1 MGSKKEREAR
11 IPIQDEPGVM
21 PSTAQG
27 SSVKNEVELY
37 SAISE
42 ATVADLICEG
52 GIEGIVKGEYVYK
65 GNVGGLGYSDVSY
78 LPYTALDKNGQTT
91 EDLGFLRSIYWNE
104 VPVVDK
110 DGFYNFQEINVEAK
124 NGSPQGEL
132 PTLNSNLPLSK
143 NDKGDSAFELTL
155 FRNIGERLFGP
166 SINTSEGKIPRYYL
180 DDKTPHAPQMIGD
193 IDKNAKVYMVNNK
206 ECVGVKV
213 NFRVPQ
219 LFETL
224 QDDPNDQIGDKNPK
238 GFKGKVFKS
247 GEKVK
252 RGFYDQRKGKTPKIF
267 GSGDIKARKIK
278 FAVYLRPLFDTR
290 HFKVTTESPERLFY
304 NWKEE
309 KTFEIFGRINEPYV
323 RSLRINFKKSEWGEA
338 FSTLNNKNYKYFQG
352 WELKI
357 IRLTPDSF
365 NQFLKNESYIDSLV
379 EIYDSKL
386 RYPYASMVYSKFSAE
401 FFQRIPHR
409 AYDTKLLKV
418 KIPNTYNPFNKNY
431 DEPLGYWDGCFAAK
445 KQWTDNPAWCFYDL
459 ITNNR
464 YGLGDYIDAKYVDK
478 WTLYEIAKYCDT
490 LVPDGRGGVEP
501 RFTLNHLITSREEA
515 YKVVNDLASAFRSI
529 VYYAFGNIYVS
540 QDRPKDPI
548 YLFTTSNVADGV
560 FNYASSAKKA
570 RHTVAIIRY
579 SDKNNLYKPA
589 ICYVEDQAGIQRY
602 GIREIETSAIGCT
615 SEGQA
620 KRFGEWILKS
630 EILETETVTFTAG
643 MEGMYIRPGDIVS
656 IYDEFRNDRK
666 LSGRTLRVEKE
677 AEEII
682 PVEYANTPSYLSE
695 RIGDTNL
702 YPITGNAITIDKPL
716 HFMPNQQ
723 YKLELLTPSNYYEPS
738 QITPSNC
745 VETITETEVP
755 GETKTVKKFKELT
768 DEESKNKPGYLDHTK
783 FTVNHVGGDVIGNL
797 SHFITDHEIAV
808 DIGQGKFQVNFI
820 NSNIFFSDLEVGTT
834 KLAPKKVQ
842 VVVDGVVVQSSD
854 YLGSKYTKS
863 SPYPDGRDNPH
874 DPSAVEGGNGY
885 KTPATNGDL
894 YGCLGFY
901 RANGSN
907 GGDFDA
913 KIKADADT
921 EIQSLLNG
929 DTKISDSD
937 NGAPQ
942 EVSYSFEKAEGILSI
957 TIRVFYPITARSTQL
972 DGTTAINGGGYQ
984 IALKQTHGTVDVEET
999 ISAKTIESIT
1009 RNADNTDKALTSAD
1023 FPEIRKNQI
1032 QTLHFSGY
1040 QAIAVT
1046 GDYYSEFSVN
1056 GSGIVTKIFFDK
1068 EVQASL
1074 DFANYAITGYDN
1086 SSVIADLSE
1095 FGSANSPDDLPSVSP
1110 YKESYENPSGANL
1123 VWSIEPL
1130 SSDITRNRQYTLDQ
1144 EFASGHAQEY
1154 KVINITEKQNSYD
1167 IMALEHSEVKY
1178 EESSPPPPPPP
1189 PPPVDGPP
1197 ENPKEEDTDRE
1208 VIPGNPPN
1216 GNGEPPL
1223 PPKPNP
1229 EGACCFDEGRAI
1241 EQKAIA
1247 VDGSATTII
1256 KKPCRKMK
1264 ESECKHE
1271 GGEFHEEKTCEE
1283 IYADGGCQES
1293 IVNPPPPPPPPL
1305 GKSSVVLQFK
1315 FNFDLSSMSPSQG
1328 TIGLTSDGSGAS
1340 KEFRLKP
1347 LKDGDYF
1354 DTEDG
1359 EERWSAY
1366 YRGLFSDNDGI
1377 TTYEEKVE
1385 RYGDVL
1391 LAKRRMI
1398 DAHESEEYQR
1408 GMSEPPP
1415 RWVILNDYC
1424 EWTPRD
1430 NEDLETVIVPAFQG
1444 MQLIDDRIEEGGTGD
1459 YAWNEEDSAGSCN
1472 PPGKNTEIFIYKDSS
1487 HEKYDDSLIKVEECY
1502 WIAPPD
1508 EEYKLTLH
1516 QELYRYPGFLRDEDG
1531 NLISTA
1537 GGNIYIDK
1545 DKTKFYGDGIDVE
1558 GYSDI
1563 RDFTVIQLPNANA
1576 GLAEDDK
1583 GRLPYIL
1590 GAEHDNGDRYWDVNP
1605 AYYAAADPYEKHTK
1619 SVTFKYADVANLN
1632 QCGSI
1637 YNYVSETTT
1646 FKSKPYVHLR
1656 GNETAREIIQNGTLR
1671 NSLQAGQYLFYT
1683 VHLERTT
1690 DSACATQASFLY
1702 TFGINL
1708 TDDNIT
1714 YNNEGGRCQAIINFS
1729 AAKAR
1734 IYDTATAFAP
1744 NVNDDTIVYPSKV
1757 KDKKYGYTYQ
1767 LHLGGRQKI
1776 SSGITDTYIQP
1787 ASYVGA
1793 GEYEFAEVESD
1804 GLRKP
1809 KNLNKNAFDPNF
1821 AFLSDSVCKTE
1832 ATLVFGIEEDDG
1844 TITRLNPDC
1853 DLCKETAGDS
1863 RQKNGNRSRIKV
1875 ERNLAENETNRRYP
1889 DPEDLE
1895 FSPGV
1900 QQDKIRV
1907 TDSAIYEHNQHT
1919 TTAVEENTFGKN
1931 IDELPNL

>member
-1 MGSKKEREAR
+1 MSIGPKEREAR
-11 IPIQDEPGVM
+11 IPIQDEAGVL
-21 PSTAQG
+21 PISAQ
-27 SSVKNEVELY
+27 SNATSQEVELY
-37 SAISE
+37 SATSE

-52 GIEGIVKGEYVYK
+52 GIEGIVTGEYMFK
-65 GNVGGLGYSDVSY
+65 GNLGQVGYSSAEIV
-78 LPYTALDKNGQTT
+78 PYKALNSEGV
-91 EDLGFLRSIYWNE
+91 ESSELGFLRSVYWNE

-110 DGFYNFQEINVEAK
+110 DGFYNFQEVNIESK

-143 NDKGDSAFELTL
+143 NSKNDTAFELTL

-166 SINTSEGKIPRYYL
+166 TIDSREGKIPRYYL
-180 DDKTPHAPQMIGD
+180 DDNTPHPPHLVGEV
-193 IDKNAKVYMVNNK
+193 DKNSKVYMVNNK
-206 ECVGVKV
+206 ECVAVKV
-213 NFRVPQ
+213 NLRVPQ

-224 QDDPNDQIGDKNPK
+224 QDDPNDQIGDRTPK

-252 RGFYDQRKGKTPKIF
+252 RGFYDQEKGKTPQKF

-278 FAVYLRPLFDTR
+278 FSVFLRPVFDTR
-290 HFKVTTESPERLFY
+290 HFKVTTEKPERLFY
-304 NWKEE
+304 NWQEE

-323 RSLRINFKKSEWGEA
+323 KSLHIDFNKSEWGEA
-338 FSTLNNKNYKYFQG
+338 FSTLNNKNHKYFQG
-352 WELKI
+352 WEIKI
-357 IRLTPDSF
+357 VRLTPDSF
-365 NQFLKNESYIDSLV
+365 NQFLKNESYVDSLV
-379 EIYDSKL
+379 EVYDSKL

-418 KIPNTYNPFNKNY
+418 KIPNTYDPILRSYN
-431 DEPLGYWDGCFAAK
+431 EPLEYWDGCFKAK
-445 KQWTDNPAWCFYDL
+445 KEWTNNPAWCFYDL
-459 ITNNR
+459 VTNNR

-656 IYDEFRNDRK
+656 VYDEFRNDRK

-768 DEESKNKPGYLDHTK
+768 DEESKNKPGYRDFNTRERGVTL
-783 FTVNHVGGDVIGNL
+783 FTVNDADGDGLEEGGNL

-808 DIGQGKFQVNFI
+808 DIGQGRFQVNFI
-820 NSNIFFSDLEVGTT
+820 NSDKFFNDLEIGST
-834 KLAPKKVQ
+834 KIAPKKVQ

-863 SPYPDGRDNPH
+863 SPDPDGRDNPH
-874 DPSAVEGGNGY
+874 DPSAVVVGGDGY
-885 KTPATNGDL
+885 KEPATNGDL

-929 DTKISDSD
+929 DTKIHDAPD
-937 NGAPQ
+937 GRGAPQ
-942 EVSYSFEKAEGILSI
+942 EVSYSFEKAEGISSI
-957 TIRVFYPITARSTQL
+957 TIRVFHPITARSSS
-972 DGTTAINGGGYQ
+972 GIAGGGYQ

-1046 GDYYSEFSVN
+1046 GDYHSEFSVN

-1086 SSVIADLSE
+1086 SSVIADLSD
-1095 FGSANSPDDLPSVSP
+1095 FGNASSPNDLPISS
-1110 YKESYENPSGANL
+1110 YKESYENASGANL

-1130 SSDITRNRQYTLDQ
+1130 SSDINKNRQYTLDQ

-1167 IMALEHSEVKY
+1167 IMALEHVEAKY
-1178 EESSPPPPPPP
+1178 QEGSIGDGGGGTG
-1189 PPPVDGPP
+1189 PVDGPP
-1197 ENPKEEDTDRE
+1197 EDVKEEDGT
-1208 VIPGNPPN
+1208 VIVGPGPEIP
-1216 GNGEPPL
+1216 NGEPPI
-1223 PPKPNP
+1223 PKPNP
-1229 EGACCFDEGRAI
+1229 QGACCTEEGST
-1241 EQKAIA
+1241 ETK
-1247 VDGSATTII
+1247 VTNPDGSITVTI
-1256 KKPCRKMK
+1256 KQACEDSVY
-1264 ESECKHE
+1264 ESNCD
-1271 GGEFHEEKTCEE
+1271 GEFHEGKTCEE
-1283 IYADGGCQES
+1283 VFADGGCTS
-1293 IVNPPPPPPPPL
+1293 TYVTPPPVSPIIDRITPL
-1305 GKSSVVLQFK
+1305 TLQFK
-1315 FNFDLSSMSPSQG
+1315 FNFDLSSLSPSQG
-1328 TIGLTSDGSGAS
+1328 TVGVDGMGP
-1340 KEFRLKP
+1340 EFRLKP
-1347 LKDGDYF
+1347 LTDDDVFG
-1354 DTEDG
+1354 EDPSG
-1359 EERWSAY
+1359 EGLAILAY
-1366 YRGLFSDNDGI
+1366 YQAVLEDYVIGEYSDKTDLFGDTYLVSRNFIKGDNLED
-1377 TTYEEKVE
+1377 
-1385 RYGDVL
+1385 
-1391 LAKRRMI
+1391 
-1398 DAHESEEYQR
+1398 YQAD
-1408 GMSEPPP
+1408 SSPIE
-1415 RWVILNDYC
+1415 VTLDDYC
-1424 EWTPRD
+1424 EYAAQD
-1430 NEDLETVIVPAFQG
+1430 GDVFQKKLVPGYHG
-1444 MQLIDDRIEEGGTGD
+1444 MIDHRGKRHQPV
-1459 YAWNEEDSAGSCN
+1459 WNEEDTKKSCN
-1472 PPGKNTEIFIYKDSS
+1472 PPGLNTEIFIWENSHSDTWSDSAENITES
-1487 HEKYDDSLIKVEECY
+1487 KGY
-1502 WIAPPD
+1502 WVAPPD
-1508 EEYKLTLH
+1508 EEYKLSIH
-1516 QELYRYPGFLRDEDG
+1516 KELYRYPGFLRDGDG
-1531 NLISTA
+1531 NLVDQ
-1537 GGNIYIDK
+1537 GGSIYIDK
-1545 DKTKFYGDGIDVE
+1545 DETKYYAGNLEPGWKE
-1558 GYSDI
+1558 KYEYDI
-1563 RDFTVIQLPNANA
+1563 RSFDTSELANPNA
-1576 GLAEDDK
+1576 GLEKD
-1583 GRLPYIL
+1583 GRVPYIK
-1590 GAEHDNGDRYWDVNP
+1590 GESSDGEGNRFWNVNP
-1605 AYYAAADPYEKHTK
+1605 AYYAASHEREIETK
-1619 SVTFKYADVANLN
+1619 SISFKYADVANLN
-1632 QCGSI
+1632 LCGNVF
-1637 YNYVSETTT
+1637 NYVSPKTT
-1646 FKSKPYVHLR
+1646 FKCSPYMLFKE
-1656 GNETAREIIQNGTLR
+1656 GDNIQQIAENGKL
-1671 NSLQAGQYLFYT
+1671 SDYLVPGQYLYFT
-1683 VHLERTT
+1683 VLLERICT
-1690 DSACATQASFLY
+1690 AECATQASFVY

-1708 TDDNIT
+1708 TDDNIIP
-1714 YNNEGGRCQAIINFS
+1714 NGGGTCQAISNFS
-1729 AAKAR
+1729 TATSQ
-1734 IYDTATAFAP
+1734 IYDTPMAFAP
-1744 NVNDDTIVYPSKV
+1744 NINEDTIVYPSRV
-1757 KDKKYGYTYQ
+1757 FSGEDISGDGQYYQ
-1767 LHLGGRQKI
+1767 LYLGGRQ
-1776 SSGITDTYIQP
+1776 STAANVDNYIQE
-1787 ASYVGA
+1787 ASKLNA
-1793 GEYEFAEVESD
+1793 GEYIFVAPESQ
-1804 GLRKP
+1804 GLRSVANINPDK
-1809 KNLNKNAFDPNF
+1809 FDPNF
-1821 AFLSDSVCKTE
+1821 VFFNGEYKDH
-1832 ATLVFGIEEDDG
+1832 ATLVFGLDLDGNKITAEINENCEEG
-1844 TITRLNPDC
+1844 VVV
-1853 DLCKETAGDS
+1853 AGD
-1863 RQKNGNRSRIKV
+1863 NRGV
-1875 ERNLAENETNRRYP
+1875 TTHTANPFRNLAPRDIPNDGNRRHP
-1889 DPEDLE
+1889 DPADAE
-1895 FSPGV
+1895 FKAFKKEKKV
-1900 QQDKIRV
+1900 RV
-1907 TDSAIYEHNQHT
+1907 ETDDIFSHNL
-1919 TTAVEENTFGKN
+1919 NTDTVATNSKFG
-1931 IDELPNL
+1931 PTR

>member
-1 MGSKKEREAR
+1 
-11 IPIQDEPGVM
+11 
-21 PSTAQG
+21 
-27 SSVKNEVELY
+27 
-37 SAISE
+37 
-42 ATVADLICEG
+42 
-52 GIEGIVKGEYVYK
+52 
-65 GNVGGLGYSDVSY
+65 
-78 LPYTALDKNGQTT
+78 
-91 EDLGFLRSIYWNE
+91 
-104 VPVVDK
+104 
-110 DGFYNFQEINVEAK
+110 
-124 NGSPQGEL
+124 
-132 PTLNSNLPLSK
+132 
-143 NDKGDSAFELTL
+143 
-155 FRNIGERLFGP
+155 
-166 SINTSEGKIPRYYL
+166 
-180 DDKTPHAPQMIGD
+180 MIGD
-193 IDKNAKVYMVNNK
+193 IDKNSKVYMVNNK
-206 ECVGVKV
+206 ECVGVKI
-213 NFRVPQ
+213 NFRIPQ

-224 QDDPNDQIGDKNPK
+224 QDDPNDQIGNKSAK
-238 GFKGKVFKS
+238 GFKGLVFEA
-247 GEKVK
+247 GEDGGK
-252 RGFYDQRKGKTPKIF
+252 RTFYDQKKGKSQKVF
-267 GSGDIKARKIK
+267 GAGDIKARKIK
-278 FAVYLRPLFDTR
+278 FSIYLRPVFDTR
-290 HFKVTTESPERLFY
+290 HFKVTTEEPERKFY

-309 KTFEIFGRINEPYV
+309 KTFEIFGRINEPYIK
-323 RSLRINFKKSEWGEA
+323 SLHVDLNKSEWGEA
-338 FSTLNNKNYKYFQG
+338 FSTLNNKNHKYFQG
-352 WELKI
+352 WEVKI
-357 IRLTPDSF
+357 VRLTPDSF

-418 KIPNTYNPFNKNY
+418 KIPNTYNPILRSYN
-431 DEPLGYWDGCFAAK
+431 EPLEYWDGCFKAK
-445 KQWTDNPAWCFYDL
+445 KEWTNNPAWCFYDL
-459 ITNNR
+459 VTNNR

-490 LVPDGRGGVEP
+490 LVSDGRGGVEP

-643 MEGMYIRPGDIVS
+643 MEGMYIRPGDIISV
-656 IYDEFRNDRK
+656 YDEFRNDRK

-768 DEESKNKPGYLDHTK
+768 DEESKNKPGYRDLNTRNRGVTL
-783 FTVNHVGGDVIGNL
+783 FTVNDADGDGIEESNNL

-808 DIGQGKFQVNFI
+808 DIEQGKFQVDFI
-820 NSNIFFSDLEVGTT
+820 NSAKIFSDLEIGTT
-834 KLAPKKVQ
+834 RIAPKKLEVL
-842 VVVDGVVVQSSD
+842 VDGVVVATSKD
-854 YLGSKYTKS
+854 YIGHKEAK
-863 SPYPDGRDNPH
+863 DGKLH
-874 DPSAVEGGNGY
+874 DPSVVEQGGVAY
-885 KTPATNGDL
+885 KGRSINGDL

-901 RANGSN
+901 RANGSD

-929 DTKISDSD
+929 SIGIFHSER
-937 NGAPQ
+937 PVQ
-942 EVSYSFEKAEGILSI
+942 RSYSFEKGGDISSI
-957 TIRVFYPITARSTQL
+957 TIRVYHPITARSGS
-972 DGTTAINGGGYQ
+972 DEGSATAVVGGGYQ
-984 IALKQTHGTVDVEET
+984 IGLKQTHGVVDVEET
-999 ISAKTIESIT
+999 ISAKTIENIT

-1032 QTLHFSGY
+1032 QTLYFSGY
-1040 QAIAVT
+1040 QAMAVT
-1046 GDYYSEFSVN
+1046 GDYHSEFSVN

-1068 EVQASL
+1068 ELHGSL

-1086 SSVIADLSE
+1086 SSVIADLSK

-1130 SSDITRNRQYTLDQ
+1130 SSDITNNRQYTLDQ

-1154 KVINITEKQNSYD
+1154 KVINITEKQSSYD
-1167 IMALEHSEVKY
+1167 IMALEHVEAKY
-1178 EESSPPPPPPP
+1178 QEGSLIGGGGGGTDQEDGPPEDPKEEPPVPISGNPPNGNGPPPPPPP
-1189 PPPVDGPP
+1189 PND
-1197 ENPKEEDTDRE
+1197 
-1208 VIPGNPPN
+1208 
-1216 GNGEPPL
+1216 
-1223 PPKPNP
+1223 P

-1241 EQKAIA
+1241 EQKATA
-1247 VDGSATTII
+1247 VDGSATTIT

-1264 ESECKHE
+1264 ESECKHL

-1283 IYADGGCQES
+1283 IYADGGCQEV

-1305 GKSSVVLQFK
+1305 GRSSVVLQFK
-1315 FNFDLSSMSPSQG
+1315 FNFDLSTMSPSQG

-1377 TTYEEKVE
+1377 TTYEEKVDW
-1385 RYGDVL
+1385 YGDVL

-1408 GMSEPPP
+1408 GVSEPPP

-1430 NEDLETVIVPAFQG
+1430 NEDFETVIVPAFQG
-1444 MQLIDDRIEEGGTGD
+1444 MQLSDDRVEEAGTGD

-1487 HEKYDDSLIKVEECY
+1487 FEKYSDTLIKDEECY

-1516 QELYRYPGFLRDEDG
+1516 QELYRYPGFLRDENG
-1531 NLISTA
+1531 NFITNA

-1558 GYSDI
+1558 GHYDI
-1563 RDFTVIQLPNANA
+1563 RDFTVSALPNANA
-1576 GLAEDDK
+1576 GLAADDK

-1590 GAEHDNGDRYWDVNP
+1590 GAENDGGDRYWDVNP

-1656 GNETAREIIQNGTLR
+1656 GDETVQQIIQNGTLR

-1776 SSGITDTYIQP
+1776 SSGVTDTYIQP

-1809 KNLNKNAFDPNF
+1809 KNLNKNAFDPNY

-1844 TITRLNPDC
+1844 TFFLLNTDC